1 MSAVAPVPSS
11 FRRESRFFL
20 WIALLLILFLNFVT
34 LLFFRNA
41 VDWGRSETER
51 RAGDILRRVATSSSY
66 AEEIERAALQ
76 PGVLFLGVYDGQ
88 GRRLQG
94 SAGGAEAPL
103 ILPGARPVAGRSAS
117 EWQREPAVLLHT
129 IESGGRFFVAGI
141 DAGPGGALSRYVRT
155 LGILVPIAGAILVVL
170 AFAFLRSLLAP
181 YERLL
186 AAAGDAPRPPGE
198 HSDERDFLIAQFEST
213 IAALREKE
221 GELARL
227 AQSEKARADDLE
239 TTARTLSRN
248 LPTGLLS
255 VEPDGRILEVNE
267 AGREILGLP
276 GEIRGRAAGE
286 ALSALPE
293 LSSLVTGVLADH
305 RAVGRQEIVWRRR
318 GEERTLGA
326 TVAPATSDGGR
337 FLGALALFTDLTE
350 VKRLEAR
357 VALARHLAG
366 LGEVSAGAAHEF
378 RNAAAAIDGFADL
391 ALRRPERAPE
401 FLQSIR
407 LEAQELARI
416 TGDFLLFAQPER
428 FAPEPVD
435 LSRVAEQAL
444 HETRAVFPNV
454 QVARQGDAAGVPGSP
469 VLLKRALVNLLRN
482 AIEAT
487 PLARRA
493 DPEAIVLAC
502 GSGGGEAVLTVL
514 DRGPGVDPA
523 DREKIFLPFTSTK
536 PEGGGFG
543 LAIVARI
550 VDLHGGTVEVAQREG
565 GGAAFTVRLPGP
577 TSGESRPEPL
587 PPPRT

>member
-1 MSAVAPVPSS
+1 A
-11 FRRESRFFL
+11 
-20 WIALLLILFLNFVT
+20 
-34 LLFFRNA
+34 
-41 VDWGRSETER
+41 
-51 RAGDILRRVATSSSY
+51 
-66 AEEIERAALQ
+66 
-76 PGVLFLGVYDGQ
+76 
-88 GRRLQG
+88 
-94 SAGGAEAPL
+94 
-103 ILPGARPVAGRSAS
+103 
-117 EWQREPAVLLHT
+117 
-129 IESGGRFFVAGI
+129 
-141 DAGPGGALSRYVRT
+141 
-155 LGILVPIAGAILVVL
+155 
-170 AFAFLRSLLAP
+170 
-181 YERLL
+181 
-186 AAAGDAPRPPGE
+186 
-198 HSDERDFLIAQFEST
+198 
-213 IAALREKE
+213 
-221 GELARL
+221 
-227 AQSEKARADDLE
+227 
-239 TTARTLSRN
+239 
-248 LPTGLLS
+248 
-255 VEPDGRILEVNE
+255 
-267 AGREILGLP
+267 
-276 GEIRGRAAGE
+276 
-286 ALSALPE
+286 
-293 LSSLVTGVLADH
+293 GVLADH

-318 GEERTLGA
+318 GDERTLGA
-326 TVAPATSDGGR
+326 TVAPATSGDGR

-435 LSRVAEQAL
+435 LSRVAEQAV

-454 QVARQGDAAGVPGSP
+454 EIARRGEAAEVPGSP

-502 GSGGGEAVLTVL
+502 DSGGGEAVLTVL

-523 DREKIFLPFTSTK
+523 DREKIFLPFTSSK

-550 VDLHGGTVEVAQREG
+550 VDLHGGTVEVAEREG

-577 TSGESRPEPL
+577 TSGESRREPL

>member
-1 MSAVAPVPSS
+1 MSAPAPVPRS

-20 WIALLLILFLNFVT
+20 WIALVLILFLNFVT

-41 VDWGRSETER
+41 VEWGRSEAER
-51 RAGDILRRVATSSSY
+51 RAGDLLRRVATSSNY
-66 AEEIERAALQ
+66 AEEIERVALQ
-76 PGVLFLGVYDGQ
+76 PGVLFVGVYDAQ

-103 ILPGARPVAGRSAS
+103 MLPGGRPGPGRTGTD
-117 EWQREPAVLLHT
+117 WQREPPVLLLT
-129 IESGGRFFVAGI
+129 LEAGGRYFLAGM
-141 DAGPGGALSRYVRT
+141 DAGPGAALSRYVRT
-155 LGILVPIAGAILVVL
+155 LGLLVPIAGAILVVL

-186 AAAGDAPRPPGE
+186 AAAGGAPRPPGE
-198 HSDERDFLIAQFEST
+198 HADERDFLIAQFEST

-255 VEPDGRILEVNE
+255 VEPNGAILEVNE

-276 GEIRGRAAGE
+276 AEVRGTGARAAL
-286 ALSALPE
+286 AALPE
-293 LSSLVTGVLADH
+293 LAELISGVLVDH
-305 RAVGRQEIVWRRR
+305 RAVGRRELSWRRG
-318 GEERTLGA
+318 GEERTLGV
-326 TVAPATSDGGR
+326 TVAPATAGDGR

-391 ALRRPERAPE
+391 ALRRPERAAE

-407 LEAQELARI
+407 LEAQELSRI

-435 LSRVAEQAL
+435 LSRIAEGAAE
-444 HETRAVFPNV
+444 ETRAAFPGV
-454 QVARQGDAAGVPGSP
+454 EIARRGGPVTVAGSP
-469 VLLKRALVNLLRN
+469 VLLKRAVVNLLRN

-487 PLARRA
+487 PLARRG
-493 DPEAIVLAC
+493 DPEAVALSCDAR
-502 GSGGGEAVLTVL
+502 EEDAALTVL
-514 DRGPGVDPA
+514 DRGPGVDPS
-523 DREKIFLPFTSTK
+523 DRERIFLPFTSTK

-550 VDLHGGTVEVAQREG
+550 VDLHGGTVEVSDREG
-565 GGAAFTVRLPGP
+565 GGAAFTVRLPAP
-577 TSGESRPEPL
+577 SSAVSRPG
-587 PPPRT
+587 PRQPTT